1 MICICSCPWKF
12 FYLSPYLQKDLIMVI
27 SSKHHRFTAINEM
40 NIFDQSEQTYHSYL

>member
-12 FYLSPYLQKDLIMVI
+12 SLSPSILTKDLIMVI

-40 NIFDQSEQTYHSYL
+40 NTFDQSEQVNHSYL